1 MSIKPL
7 AALIAPVALVVVAAF
22 AVPASAGNKLVPAGQ
37 RIAVAKSAMTVQ
49 PGTEWNKLSERPG
62 RNAETWTQDGD
73 ELNDLTFYGGIES
86 GKPLFREVDRKNQPL
101 PKVSATM
108 LITDIPVLL
117 ENSYRIALGAASVR
131 IDTIEPIPFAGAK
144 GVHFTYTFS
153 KQNETL
159 QRRGDARGALIGGK
173 LYLVTYEAPS
183 LYYYDRSAAAA
194 RVVAD
199 SVRF

>member
-1 MSIKPL
+1 MIAKYL
-7 AALIAPVALVVVAAF
+7 VTVATIAALATA
-22 AVPASAGNKLVPAGQ
+22 ASAGNTLIPAGQ
-37 RIAVAKSAMTVQ
+37 RVAVAKSAMTVQ
-49 PGTEWNKLSERPG
+49 PGTEWNKLSARPG

-73 ELNDLTFYGGIES
+73 DLNDLSFYGGIES
-86 GKPLFREVDRKNQPL
+86 GRPLFREVDRKNKPL

-117 ENSYRIALGAASVR
+117 ENSYLIARDASSMT
-131 IDTIEPIPFAGAK
+131 IDTIAPTQFAGNN
-144 GVHFTYTFS
+144 GVRFTYTFS

-159 QRRGDARGALIGGK
+159 QRRGEARGAVIGGK

-183 LYYYDRSAAAA
+183 LYYYDRSAGAAQT
-194 RVVAD
+194 VAD

>member
-1 MSIKPL
+1 MSKKLALL
-7 AALIAPVALVVVAAF
+7 AAVAMLACAAPVA
-22 AVPASAGNKLVPAGQ
+22 AGNKLIPAGQ

-73 ELNDLTFYGGIES
+73 DLNDLSFYGGIES
-86 GKPLFREVDRKNQPL
+86 GRPLFREVDKKNKPL

-117 ENSYRIALGAASVR
+117 ENSYRIARDASSMA
-131 IDTIEPIPFAGAK
+131 IDTIASIQFAGSK
-144 GVHFTYTFS
+144 GVRFTYTFS

-159 QRRGDARGALIGGK
+159 QRRGEARGAVIGGK

>member
-1 MSIKPL
+1 MTMSKTFAAL
-7 AALIAPVALVVVAAF
+7 AAVATLLFATPIA
-22 AVPASAGNKLVPAGQ
+22 AGNKLIPAGE

-49 PGTEWNKLSERPG
+49 PGAEWNKLSERPG

-73 ELNDLTFYGGIES
+73 DLNDLSFYGGIES
-86 GKPLFREVDRKNQPL
+86 GRPLFREIDRKNKPL

-117 ENSYRIALGAASVR
+117 ENSYRIARDASSM
-131 IDTIEPIPFAGAK
+131 DTIAPIQFAGNK
-144 GVHFTYTFS
+144 GVRFTYTFS

-159 QRRGDARGALIGGK
+159 QRRGEARGAVVGGK

-183 LYYYDRSAAAA
+183 LYYYDRSVAAAQA
-194 RVVAD
+194 VAD

>member
-1 MSIKPL
+1 MSKKLALL
-7 AALIAPVALVVVAAF
+7 AAVATLACAAPVA
-22 AVPASAGNKLVPAGQ
+22 AGNTLIPAGQ

-73 ELNDLTFYGGIES
+73 ELNDLSFYGGIES
-86 GKPLFREVDRKNQPL
+86 GRPLFREVDKKNRPL

-117 ENSYRIALGAASVR
+117 ENSYRVALGAASFKVELV
-131 IDTIEPIPFAGAK
+131 EPLAFAGNK
-144 GVHFTYTFS
+144 GVRFTYSFS

-159 QRRGDARGALIGGK
+159 QRRGEARGAVIAGK
-173 LYLVTYEAPS
+173 LYLITYEAPG
-183 LYYYDRSAAAA
+183 LYYYDRSAAGFRAIA
-194 RVVAD
+194 E
-199 SVRF
+199 SVRL

>member
-1 MSIKPL
+1 MSRKLALL
-7 AALIAPVALVVVAAF
+7 AAVATLALAAPVA
-22 AVPASAGNKLVPAGQ
+22 AGNTLIPAGQ

-49 PGTEWNKLSERPG
+49 PGAEWNKLSERPG

-73 ELNDLTFYGGIES
+73 ELNDLSFYGGIQS
-86 GKPLFREVDRKNQPL
+86 GRPLFREVDKKNRPL

-117 ENSYRIALGAASVR
+117 ENSYRIARDASSMA
-131 IDTIEPIPFAGAK
+131 IDTITPIEFAGNK
-144 GVHFTYTFS
+144 GVRFTYTFS

-159 QRRGDARGALIGGK
+159 QRRGEARGAVIGGK

-194 RVVAD
+194 RAVAD
-199 SVRF
+199 SVRL

>member
-1 MSIKPL
+1 MSQKLALL
-7 AALIAPVALVVVAAF
+7 AAVATLALAAPVA
-22 AVPASAGNKLVPAGQ
+22 AGNKLIPAGQ

-73 ELNDLTFYGGIES
+73 ELNDLSFYGGIES
-86 GKPLFREVDRKNQPL
+86 GRPLFREVDKKNRPL

-117 ENSYRIALGAASVR
+117 ENSYRIARDASSMA
-131 IDTIEPIPFAGAK
+131 IDTITPIQFAGNK
-144 GVHFTYTFS
+144 GVRFTYTFA

-159 QRRGDARGALIGGK
+159 QRRGEARGAVIGGK

-183 LYYYDRSAAAA
+183 LYYYDRCAAAA
-194 RVVAD
+194 RAVAD
-199 SVRF
+199 SVRL

>member
-1 MSIKPL
+1 MSKHL
-7 AALIAPVALVVVAAF
+7 AALAAVATLALAAPVA
-22 AVPASAGNKLVPAGQ
+22 AGNKLIPAGQ

-49 PGTEWNKLSERPG
+49 PGAEWNKLAERPG
-62 RNAETWTQDGD
+62 RNSESWTQDGD
-73 ELNDLTFYGGIES
+73 ELNDLTFYGGIEA
-86 GKPLFREVDRKNQPL
+86 GRPLFREVDKKNQPL

-117 ENSYRIALGAASVR
+117 ENSYRIYLGAASVK
-131 IDTIEPIPFAGAK
+131 IDTIEPVQFAGSK
-144 GVHFTYTFS
+144 GVRFTYTFS

-159 QRRGDARGALIGGK
+159 QRRGEARCAIVGGK
-173 LYLVTYEAPS
+173 LYMVTYEAPS

-199 SVRF
+199 SVRL

>member
-1 MSIKPL
+1 MTAKYLVTVATI
-7 AALIAPVALVVVAAF
+7 AALATAA
-22 AVPASAGNKLVPAGQ
+22 SGGNTLIPAGQ
-37 RIAVAKSAMTVQ
+37 RVAVAKSAMTVQ
-49 PGTEWNKLSERPG
+49 PGNEWNKLSARPG

-73 ELNDLTFYGGIES
+73 DLNDLSFYGGIES
-86 GKPLFREVDRKNQPL
+86 GRPLFREVDRKNKPL

-117 ENSYRIALGAASVR
+117 ENSYRIARDASSMT
-131 IDTIEPIPFAGAK
+131 IDTIAPIQFADNK
-144 GVHFTYTFS
+144 GVRFTYTFS

-159 QRRGDARGALIGGK
+159 QRRGEARGAVIGGK

-183 LYYYDRSAAAA
+183 LYYYDRSAGAAQT
-194 RVVAD
+194 VAD

>member
-1 MSIKPL
+1 MSITHRTAFAALAVFAL
-7 AALIAPVALVVVAAF
+7 AA
-22 AVPASAGNKLVPAGQ
+22 PAMAGNTLIPPGARV
-37 RIAVAKSAMTVQ
+37 AVAKSAMTVV
-49 PGTEWNKLSERPG
+49 PSIEWNKLGARPG
-62 RNAETWTQDGD
+62 RNSESWTQDGD
-73 ELNDLTFYGGIES
+73 DLNDLTFYGGIE
-86 GKPLFREVDRKNQPL
+86 PERTLFREVSKRNKPL
-101 PKVSATM
+101 PRVKATM
-108 LITDIPVLL
+108 LVTDIPTLV

-159 QRRGDARGALIGGK
+159 QRRGDARGAIIGGK

>member
-1 MSIKPL
+1 MSRRL
-7 AALIAPVALVVVAAF
+7 ALLATATALAVATPVA
-22 AVPASAGNKLVPAGQ
+22 AGNKLRPAGQ

-73 ELNDLTFYGGIES
+73 ELNDLSFYGGIES
-86 GKPLFREVDRKNQPL
+86 GRPLFREVDKKNKPL

-108 LITDIPVLL
+108 LITDIPVLV
-117 ENSYRIALGAASVR
+117 ENSYRIARDASSMT
-131 IDTIEPIPFAGAK
+131 IDKIEPIAFAGNK
-144 GVHFTYTFS
+144 GVRFTYTFS

-159 QRRGDARGALIGGK
+159 QRRGEARGAVVGGK